1 MYGEGE
7 ALTARLDEV
16 VLHELLHNELRQ
28 FGEDP
33 THKGEAWA
41 RRCQEISDRLGLTVH
56 IERPRSIRRD
66 GRVTTGSRPAAC
78 PMTSWRAGRRTCWPM
93 GRR

>member
-33 THKGEAWA
+33 PHKGEAWA
-41 RRCQEISDRLGLTVH
+41 RRCQEMSDRLGLTVH
-56 IERPRSIRRD
+56 IEPPRSIRRD
-66 GRVTTGSRPAAC
+66 EPARRPAAC
-78 PMTSWRAGRRTCWPM
+78 PMTSWRAGRRTYWPM
-93 GRR
+93 ARR